1 MMFLSCSKAYANFV
15 IYSIARMVYRLC
27 YKWYN
32 KRVKYITLNTGAKMP
47 VVGLGTWKAAPTEVG
62 AAVEHAMFSCGYS
75 HVDCAAIY
83 RNEKEKRKL

>member
-1 MMFLSCSKAYANFV
+1 LSE
-15 IYSIARMVYRLC
+15 SIQ
-27 YKWYN
+27 
-32 KRVKYITLNTGAKMP
+32 RVGFHNDSFFTLNTGAKMP